1 MADSIAAFVGVV
13 TLPLAALLPLIN
25 PPGCAPI
32 FLSMTRGASDPDR
45 TALARRIAR
54 NSFVLLLGAMLIG
67 SYVLFF
73 FGLSLAVIKISGGL
87 LVISTAWG
95 LTRPAPNPEQPN
107 VNVASPTSAEQLL
120 RQDFYPLTFPL
131 TIGPG
136 SISVTVALGA
146 GIRGGSVA
154 TEVTSVL
161 GAIAGLAIVS
171 TAVYYSYRFA
181 SRLLGVLGGTGT
193 VVMLNLSAF
202 ILLGVGV
209 RILCDGLAE
218 QFAILKPPA

>member
-1 MADSIAAFVGVV
+1 MADSIAAFVGVI

-25 PPGCAPI
+25 PPGLAPI

-45 TALARRIAR
+45 TALAGRIAR

-67 SYVLFF
+67 SYVLLF

-95 LTRPAPNPEQPN
+95 LTRSAPSPDPAN
-107 VNVASPTSAEQLL
+107 VSAAPPSLEQLL
-120 RQDFYPLTFPL
+120 RKDFYPLTFPL

-136 SISVTVALGA
+136 SISVAVALGA
-146 GIRGGSVA
+146 GIRSGSVA
-154 TEVTSVL
+154 EVTSVL

-202 ILLGVGV
+202 ILLAVGV
-209 RILCDGLAE
+209 KILCDGLSE
-218 QFAILKPPA
+218 QFAILKN